1 MKIKKK
7 IIKNAIYNKKLN
19 SYKSFAIIFTSNNTN
34 LYNLDRITKS
44 QFLKNNENNFNSI
57 KTIPANVYFY
67 KYSSIEKL
75 KSIKNNII
83 LIKKNN
89 QYYTKE
95 QLNFLGVYNN
105 IQKLYNNFTLYK
117 KLYLLL
123 KTISVKN

>member
-44 QFLKNNENNFNSI
+44 QFLKNNENNFNSL

-67 KYSSIEKL
+67 KYNYIEKL

-83 LIKKNN
+83 LKKNN